1 MLGREPGAV
10 LVELVA
16 PGFVLAGALLVVLAL
31 ESTEVLLL
39 VLAAAVS
46 LDWSE
51 CGSP

>member
-1 MLGREPGAV
+1 MLGREPGVV
-10 LVELVA
+10 LVGLVA

-31 ESTEVLLL
+31 GSPEVLLL